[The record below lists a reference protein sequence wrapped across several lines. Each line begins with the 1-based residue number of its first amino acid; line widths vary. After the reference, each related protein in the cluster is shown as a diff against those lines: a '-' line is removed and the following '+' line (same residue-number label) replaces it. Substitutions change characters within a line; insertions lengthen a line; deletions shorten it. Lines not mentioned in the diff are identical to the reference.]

1 MVERTIILNSLKNQ
15 LRFCLIKYIWGF
27 SMISQKYK
35 IYLMPEYIPFELEVN
50 SVQLCREYNLLNIF
64 KFRNTASYKNQ
75 ILTVFI

>member
-1 MVERTIILNSLKNQ
+1 
-15 LRFCLIKYIWGF
+15 
-27 SMISQKYK
+27 
-35 IYLMPEYIPFELEVN
+35 MPEYITFELEVN